1 MSICVI
7 GGSSGVGRAVAERFA
22 APGVDVFVN
31 YHSDDAAAA
40 EAAAAI
46 EAAGGTPHVI
56 KADIGTLKGVREV
69 VSVVAAEVDRLDQL
83 VHAAATAVPGEVIE
97 IEGEALDAAVRTNGT
112 ALAHVVREAL
122 PLLGEGSSVLFVTSA
137 GSWKALPGYGGLGAP
152 KALAEH
158 LARYLA
164 REVAPRG
171 ARVNCISPGPLDT
184 TARRGMFPDTWE
196 ERLEMQREQTPAG
209 RTVRIEEIADA
220 VELLSRPAFA
230 MMQGQVVLT
239 IDGGLTL

>member
-1 MSICVI
+1 MSICI
-7 GGSSGVGRAVAERFA
+7 TGGSSGVGRAVAERFA

-31 YHSDDAAAA
+31 YHSDDEAAA
-40 EAAAAI
+40 ETAAAI
-46 EAAGGTPHVI
+46 DAAGGRSHVI
-56 KADIGTLKGVREV
+56 KADIGTLEGVREV
-69 VSVVAAEVDRLDQL
+69 VEAVGSKVDRLDQL
-83 VHAAATAVPGEVIE
+83 VHAAATAVPGELIG
-97 IEGEALDAAVRTNGT
+97 IEGEELDMVVRTNGT
-112 ALAHVVREAL
+112 SLAHLVREAL
-122 PLLGEGSSVLFVTSA
+122 PLLGEGSSILFVTSA
-137 GSWKALPGYGGLGAP
+137 GSSKALPGYGGLGAP

-184 TARRGMFPDTWE
+184 TARRRMFPDTWE

-209 RTVRIEEIADA
+209 RTLWIEEVAEV

-230 MMQGQVVLT
+230 MMQGQVLT

>member
-1 MSICVI
+1 MAICI
-7 GGSSGVGRAVAERFA
+7 TGGSSGVGRAVAERFA

-31 YHSDDAAAA
+31 YHSDDGAAA
-40 EAAAAI
+40 ETAAAI
-46 EAAGGTPHVI
+46 EARGGTAHVI
-56 KADIGTLKGVREV
+56 KADIGTLEGVREV
-69 VSVVAAEVDRLDQL
+69 VSVVSSVVDRLDQL
-83 VHAAATAVPGEVIE
+83 VHAAATAVPGELIE
-97 IEGEALDAAVRTNGT
+97 IDGDALDAAVRTNGT
-112 ALAHVVREAL
+112 ALAHIVREAL
-122 PLLGEGSSVLFVTSA
+122 PLLGEGSSVVFVTSA

-184 TARRGMFPDTWE
+184 VARRRMFPDTWE
-196 ERLEMQREQTPAG
+196 ERLEMQRQQTPAG
-209 RTVRIEEIADA
+209 RTLRIEEVAEV

-230 MMQGQVVLT
+230 MMQGQVLT

>member
-1 MSICVI
+1 MAICI
-7 GGSSGVGRAVAERFA
+7 TGGSSGVGRAVAERFA

-31 YHSDDAAAA
+31 YHSDDGAAA
-40 EAAAAI
+40 ETAAAI
-46 EAAGGTPHVI
+46 EARGGTAHVI
-56 KADIGTLKGVREV
+56 KADIGTLEGVREI
-69 VSVVAAEVDRLDQL
+69 VSQVSSVVDRLDQL
-83 VHAAATAVPGEVIE
+83 VHAAATAVPGELIE
-97 IEGEALDAAVRTNGT
+97 IDGDALDAAVRTNGT
-112 ALAHVVREAL
+112 ALAHIVREAL
-122 PLLGEGSSVLFVTSA
+122 PLLGEGSSVVFITSA

-184 TARRGMFPDTWE
+184 VARRRMFPDTWE
-196 ERLEMQREQTPAG
+196 ERLEMQRRQTPAG
-209 RTVRIEEIADA
+209 RTLRIEEVAEV

-230 MMQGQVVLT
+230 MMQGQVLT

>member
-1 MSICVI
+1 MSICI
-7 GGSSGVGRAVAERFA
+7 TGGSSGVGRAVAERFA

-31 YHSDDAAAA
+31 YHSDDEAAA
-40 EAAAAI
+40 ETAAAI
-46 EAAGGTPHVI
+46 DAAGGRPHVI
-56 KADIGTLKGVREV
+56 KADIGTLEGVREV
-69 VSVVAAEVDRLDQL
+69 VEAVGSKVDRLDQL
-83 VHAAATAVPGEVIE
+83 VHAAATAVPGELIG
-97 IEGEALDAAVRTNGT
+97 IEGEELDMVVRTNGT
-112 ALAHVVREAL
+112 SLAHLVREAL
-122 PLLGEGSSVLFVTSA
+122 PLLGEGSSILFVTSA
-137 GSWKALPGYGGLGAP
+137 GSSKALPGYGGLGAP

-184 TARRGMFPDTWE
+184 TARRRMFPDTWE

-209 RTVRIEEIADA
+209 RTLWIEEVAEV

-230 MMQGQVVLT
+230 MMQGQVLT